1 MVKEC
6 RVILNNDVLTVVR
19 FDDIDIQFPSIG
31 KDVETV
37 FVKHE
42 NDRYTIVDEKEKND
56 TVEKPKRKVSKKK
69 TTLEL
74 EKVDEINDSKNE

>member
-42 NDRYTIVDEKEKND
+42 NDRYTIVDD
-56 TVEKPKRKVSKKK
+56 
-69 TTLEL
+69 
-74 EKVDEINDSKNE
+74 